1 MNSMTTLG
9 AKTILLAIRDNPE
22 SAIDTLELKVTQ
34 KKTPHSHITY
44 LRVFGVFLFI
54 VSLFLFDL
62 HITMKFGQ
70 ANEKN
75 AI

>member
-1 MNSMTTLG
+1 MNSLTTLG

-22 SAIDTLELKVTQ
+22 SAIDTLELKVKLNVTHYTWTF
-34 KKTPHSHITY
+34 KHNNIS
-44 LRVFGVFLFI
+44 LEVFVHYEI
-54 VSLFLFDL
+54 VFDL

-70 ANEKN
+70 TNEKN

>member
-34 KKTPHSHITY
+34 KKKPHSHITY
-44 LRVFGVFLFI
+44 LRGFFFLFI
-54 VSLFLFDL
+54 VRLFLFDL
-62 HITMKFGQ
+62 NITMKFGQ